1 MLIEI
6 KLPDDAKL
14 DAALRRHIERASD
27 LTPAMREISE
37 ILYDQ
42 TMENFERE
50 GRPPWEPLAPATV
63 KQRGNAHPILQ
74 RTAGGLKP
82 SVHPFFDAVSAGVG
96 VSKPYARIQQLG
108 GQAGRGHKVT
118 IPARPYLPATEDGR
132 LQPEAQA
139 AIIDALNTYLAAE

>member
-6 KLPDDAKL
+6 KLDNAAAL
-14 DAALRRHIERASD
+14 DAALRRLVERTSD

-37 ILYDQ
+37 LLYDQ

-50 GRPPWEPLAPATV
+50 GRPSWLPLAPATV

-74 RTAGGLKP
+74 RTAGLKS

-96 VSKPYARIQQLG
+96 VAKPYARIQQQG
-108 GQAGRGHKVT
+108 GKAGRGHKVT

-139 AIIDALNTYLAAE
+139 AIMQALNTYLAAE